1 MSKFSFST
9 LLPLYQKLSLQD
21 FNFTLP
27 AFNLRGLTFDLAS
40 TIFTAAKELK
50 VGALILE
57 LARSEREYTRQSF
70 ADFEKSVLTA
80 AEEVNF
86 TGPIF
91 LQVDHLQINPGRY
104 QKTLQEEEAEV
115 KKLAQEAVSA
125 GFFNFDFDASSL
137 SFAENIKVTCKLIN
151 FMTES
156 FPGVNFN
163 FGAELEEIGGKNT
176 NPEALERFIK
186 ELKENFKNP
195 QTLTKIAVQT
205 GTSHGGVVKKTGE
218 LQDVKPDFNLLQ
230 SLGEKARS
238 LGLAGVVQHG
248 ASTLEDQLFPLF
260 PKAKTLEIHLAT
272 GIQNLIFDHPDFPQN
287 LREKMKNFVLEKYP
301 SEKLTEEQIFYRER
315 KKAWGEF
322 KNEFSNFP
330 EAVLEPIMLTIKEKI
345 RFWFKSLGV
354 VNTQS
359 LVNNVL

>member
-1 MSKFSFST
+1 MTFE
-9 LLPLYQKLSLQD
+9 LS
-21 FNFTLP
+21 
-27 AFNLRGLTFDLAS
+27 RGIFDV
-40 TIFTAAKELK
+40 AKELK
-50 VGALILE
+50 VGAFILE
-57 LARSEREYTRQSF
+57 LARSEREYTKQTF
-70 ADFEKSVLTA
+70 ADFGKSVLMA

-86 TGPIF
+86 TGPVF
-91 LQVDHLQINPGRY
+91 LQVDHLQINPERY

-115 KKLAQEAVSA
+115 KKLAQEALKA
-125 GFFNFDFDASSL
+125 GFFNFDFDASAL
-137 SFAENIKVTCKLIN
+137 PFAENIKATCKLIN

-218 LQDVKPDFNLLQ
+218 LQDVRPDFNLLQ

-238 LGLAGVVQHG
+238 LGLAGVVQHA

-272 GIQNLIFDHPDFPQN
+272 GIQNLIFDHPAFPQN
-287 LREKMKNFVLEKYP
+287 LREKMKKHVLENF
-301 SEKLTEEQIFYRER
+301 SLENASAEQVFYKER

-322 KNEFSNFP
+322 KNEFSNLP
-330 EAVLEPIMLTIKEKI
+330 KTVLEPIMLTIKEKI